1 MSLLIPESK
10 PRLACVRAHAFP
22 GYSCRFRD
30 FLEIHLSI
38 PTLTRILCVG
48 FPWHSNLLL
57 LYILCQFVK
66 VFHKYSESISY
77 GPLLTAC
84 RSRWQAAMQVKITQQ
99 KSSKTCSWSGRK
111 NTVSYV
117 VTWVL
122 STRSAMERKCKSK
135 HQFISSHHSC
145 YFPLLT
151 LMFSYLLFVIDYTFY
166 YSEVPV
172 LASRDAFF
180 PFSTFF
186 LI

>member
-1 MSLLIPESK
+1 MSLLIPEFK
-10 PRLACVRAHAFP
+10 PRLACVRAHTVP
-22 GYSCRFRD
+22 GYSSRSRN

-48 FPWHSNLLL
+48 FPLHSNLLL

-66 VFHKYSESISY
+66 VFHKFAESISY
-77 GPLLTAC
+77 GPLLAAC
-84 RSRWQAAMQVKITQQ
+84 RSRWQAAMQVKFTQL

-111 NTVSYV
+111 DTISYV

-135 HQFISSHHSC
+135 RQFISSHRSR
-145 YFPLLT
+145 YFPLLM

-172 LASRDAFF
+172 SLTWYFF
-180 PFSTFF
+180 PLFHFF